1 MLSGDLARKLL
12 FRVSPAALGTGISR
26 ETLQRA
32 ILLGSALAAWQW
44 VTPLLIR
51 TGPDIFPLPR
61 DVMAGF
67 ATLLPSRDFWVSVG
81 TSVGRVL
88 TGFGLATVIGATL
101 GMGMGASPRIEA
113 LVDFT
118 VETLRPLPAMA
129 WIPIAILWFGV
140 GDTSSVFLVTLG
152 AFFPIVI
159 NSAAGVKATSRA
171 YQKAALTMGAGRFL
185 RFRRVTFPGA
195 LPYLLLGCRIGL
207 GVGWMVIVSAEMV
220 GAQSGLGFLI
230 MKARSFAR
238 IDWVVN
244 CMIVIGLIGLALDA
258 AIVRVQ
264 RWTVPW
270 WGKVAA

>member
-1 MLSGDLARKLL
+1 MRTMGVRRSQIFL
-12 FRVSPAALGTGISR
+12 AALGVLWAG
-26 ETLQRA
+26 A
-32 ILLGSALAAWQW
+32 AGAAALTADDA
-44 VTPLLIR
+44 VKI
-51 TGPDIFPLPR
+51 
-61 DVMAGF
+61 
-67 ATLLPSRDFWVSVG
+67 
-81 TSVGRVL
+81 
-88 TGFGLATVIGATL
+88 
-101 GMGMGASPRIEA
+101 A
-113 LVDFT
+113 LRKSTD
-118 VETLRPLPAMA
+118 
-129 WIPIAILWFGV
+129 
-140 GDTSSVFLVTLG
+140 
-152 AFFPIVI
+152 VI
-159 NSAAGVKATSRA
+159 NSAAGVKATGRA
-171 YQKAALTMGAGRFL
+171 YQKAALTMGAGRLL